1 MSNVQ
6 IRPLLTLLTLSLLV
20 SLTSCDD
27 SPAQAD
33 TANRAVLVYMLAN
46 NDLADYAE
54 SDLAE
59 MKRAA
64 GDIGNGRL
72 LIYLQSKTDVPRL
85 FEISSSSTD
94 LTLKTY
100 DTTVS
105 SADPRRLK
113 EVVDDVRSIADADS
127 YGIIFWS
134 HSTGWQSETQSTLAN
149 RTSIT
154 PLSFGYDEGSSAG
167 RMKITSMAKA
177 LEGNRFDFIYFDCC
191 HMATVEVAY
200 ELRHLTPFIAASPT
214 ELGVDGM
221 PYDLNLRCFFA
232 PKANLSQA
240 IRNTFSTYPLTYT
253 YGCSISL
260 ISTEGLDR
268 LASVSRMA
276 MKYAPLLSYTPVR
289 YFRKGVLDTGIFD
302 MAHYFRA
309 MTEDDPPLSRE
320 WEVAFRNTVTES
332 HSTSSVFMLPADNFN
347 GLGCHILS
355 DSYPSSALGY
365 DELAWYRDV
374 VAP

>member
-1 MSNVQ
+1 MSNIP
-6 IRPLLTLLTLSLLV
+6 IRPLLTILTLSLLV

-27 SPAQAD
+27 KSPQAE

-46 NDLADYAE
+46 NNLSDYAG
-54 SDLAE
+54 SDIAE

-64 GDIGNGRL
+64 ADIGNGRL
-72 LIYLQSKTDVPRL
+72 LVYIQSKTEAPRL
-85 FEISSSSTD
+85 FEISPSNPE

-105 SADPRRLK
+105 SADPRRLR
-113 EVVDDVRSIADADS
+113 EVVDDVKSIAEADS

-134 HSTGWQSETQSTLAN
+134 HATGWQNEPSGTLGYGSPIA
-149 RTSIT
+149 
-154 PLSFGYDEGSSAG
+154 PLSFGADGNSQPLK
-167 RMKITSMAKA
+167 MKITSMATA

-221 PYDLNLRCFFA
+221 PYDLNIGCFFA

-260 ISTEGLDR
+260 ISTEGLER
-268 LASVSRMA
+268 LATVSRMA
-276 MKYAPLLSYTPVR
+276 MKYAPPQSYTPVQ
-289 YFRKGVLDTGIFD
+289 YFRNGVLDTGIFD

-309 MTEDDPPLSRE
+309 MTEDDPPLARE
-320 WEVAFRNTVTES
+320 WEAAFRNTVTES

-374 VAP
+374 VAR